1 MSSPQPDDAATAT
14 ASAAVGGATPSQMAN
29 AIRALA
35 MDAVQ
40 QANSGHPGAPMGM
53 AEMAVALWSRHL
65 RHDPADPHWA
75 NRDRFVLSNGHASM
89 LIYALLHLTGYALPI
104 EELRNFRKLHSRTP
118 GHPEVDIAPGV
129 ETTTGPLGQ
138 GFAAA
143 VGMALAERKLAQEF
157 NRDGFDVIDHFTYVF
172 VGDGCL
178 MEGVAQEAASLA
190 GTLKLN
196 KLIAVYDDNRISID
210 GDTPGWFADDSA
222 ARFRALGWNVI
233 ADVDGH
239 DADAVAS
246 AFAAAR
252 RSADRPTMICC
263 RTVIGYGA
271 PNKQGKEE
279 AHGAPLG
286 ADEVA
291 LTRAHLGW
299 HHEAFVVPDAVMRA
313 WDARPR
319 GEKAEAEW
327 NALFSAYKAKHPTLA
342 AELERR
348 FAGSLPQDF
357 DAAVAAEAARIL
369 SAEPA
374 RQPVRKASNRVLGNL
389 LKSVPEVI
397 GGSADVSHSTLA
409 WTSAARSIT
418 PDDFSGNF
426 VHYGVREFGMSAMM
440 NGMAAHGGLIPYG
453 ACYLVFSD
461 YSRNAVRLSALM
473 GLKAIFLYTH
483 DSIGVGE
490 DGPTHQPCEQLV
502 ALRAIPNM
510 SLWRPG
516 SELEAL
522 AAWEDALGRQGPSVI
537 VAARQNG
544 AVFAHQ
550 AADLDGIRKGGYV
563 LKEAPGRPD
572 VVLVATGSEL
582 GLILE
587 AGAALADKGKSV
599 RLVSVPNGNIFS
611 RQDEAYRDGV
621 LSFGTPTVFV
631 EAASPI
637 YWYQFLKGPGT
648 VVGVDRFGESAPG
661 PDIYRALDL
670 TAERIV
676 SEAERLLR

>member
-1 MSSPQPDDAATAT
+1 MSERREL
-14 ASAAVGGATPSQMAN
+14 AN
-29 AIRALA
+29 AIRFLTV
-35 MDAVQ
+35 DVVQ
-40 QANSGHPGAPMGM
+40 KANSGHPGTAMGM
-53 AEMAVALWSRHL
+53 ADIAEVLWNDFL
-65 RHDPADPHWA
+65 RHNPANPKWL
-75 NRDRFVLSNGHASM
+75 NRDRFVQSNGHGSM
-89 LIYALLHLTGYALPI
+89 LTYSLLHLAGYGLTVQD
-104 EELRNFRKLHSRTP
+104 LKDHRKLHSKTP
-118 GHPEVDIAPGV
+118 GHPEYGITAGV

-138 GFAAA
+138 GFATA
-143 VGMALAERKLAQEF
+143 VGMALAERKLAQDF
-157 NRDGFDVIDHFTYVF
+157 NRDGFPVVDHFTYVF

-196 KLIAVYDDNRISID
+196 KLIAVYDDNKISID
-210 GDTPGWFADDSA
+210 GETPGWFADDSA

-239 DADAVAS
+239 DAEAIAA
-246 AFAAAR
+246 AFTAAR
-252 RSADRPTMICC
+252 RSEDKPTMICC
-263 RTVIGYGA
+263 KTIIGYGS

-279 AHGAPLG
+279 VHGAPLG
-286 ADEVA
+286 VDEVA
-291 LTRAHLGW
+291 RTREHLGW
-299 HHEAFVVPDAVMRA
+299 THEAFVVPETVMRA

-319 GEKAEAEW
+319 GERVEAEW
-327 NALFSAYKAKHPTLA
+327 NALFATYRTHYPELA

-348 FAGSLPQDF
+348 SAGKLPDGI
-357 DAAVAAEAARIL
+357 DAVVAGEVTRIL
-369 SAEPA
+369 SATPVREPI
-374 RQPVRKASNRVLGNL
+374 RKASNRVLGNL

-397 GGSADVSHSTLA
+397 GGSADVSLSTLA
-409 WTSAARSIT
+409 WTGAARSIT

-426 VHYGVREFGMSAMM
+426 LHYGVREFGMSAMM

-461 YSRNAVRLSALM
+461 YSRNAVRLAALM

-522 AAWEDALGRQGPSVI
+522 VAWEHALKRQGPSVV
-537 VAARQNG
+537 VAARQDG
-544 AVFAHQ
+544 GVFAHS
-550 AADLDGIRKGGYV
+550 AGDLDGMRKGGYV
-563 LKEAPGRPD
+563 LKDSVGKPD

-582 GLILE
+582 GLILAAATTLE
-587 AGAALADKGKSV
+587 AQGKAV
-599 RLVSVPNGNIFS
+599 RLVSIPNGNLFA
-611 RQDEAYRDGV
+611 REGRDYQDSV
-621 LSFGTPTVFV
+621 LAFGTPMVFV
-631 EAASPI
+631 EAASPL

-661 PDIYRALDL
+661 PEIYRLMEL

-676 SEAERLLR
+676 SEAEQLLR

>member
-1 MSSPQPDDAATAT
+1 MSERREL
-14 ASAAVGGATPSQMAN
+14 AN
-29 AIRALA
+29 AIRFLTV
-35 MDAVQ
+35 DVVQ
-40 QANSGHPGAPMGM
+40 KANSGHPGTAMGM
-53 AEMAVALWSRHL
+53 ADIAEVLWNDFL
-65 RHDPADPHWA
+65 RHNPANPKWL
-75 NRDRFVLSNGHASM
+75 NRDRFVQSNGHGSM
-89 LIYALLHLTGYALPI
+89 LIYSLLHLSGYGLTVQD
-104 EELRNFRKLHSRTP
+104 LKDHRKLHSKTP
-118 GHPEVDIAPGV
+118 GHPEYGITAGV
-129 ETTTGPLGQ
+129 EITTGPLGQ
-138 GFAAA
+138 GFATA
-143 VGMALAERKLAQEF
+143 VGMAFAERKLAQDF
-157 NRDGFDVIDHFTYVF
+157 NRDGFPVVDHFTYVF

-196 KLIAVYDDNRISID
+196 KLIAVYDDNKISID
-210 GDTPGWFADDSA
+210 GETPGWFADDSA

-239 DADAVAS
+239 DAAAIAA

-252 RSADRPTMICC
+252 RSEDKPTMICC
-263 RTVIGYGA
+263 KTIIGYGS

-279 AHGAPLG
+279 VHGAPLG
-286 ADEVA
+286 VDEVA
-291 LTRAHLGW
+291 RTREHLGW
-299 HHEAFVVPDAVMRA
+299 KHEAFVVPEPVMQA

-319 GEKAEAEW
+319 GERAEAEW
-327 NALFSAYKAKHPTLA
+327 NMLFAEYRKRYPDLA
-342 AELERR
+342 SELERR
-348 FAGSLPQDF
+348 SAGKLPDNI
-357 DAAVAAEAARIL
+357 DAVVAGEVTRIL
-369 SAEPA
+369 AGTPVKEPI
-374 RQPVRKASNRVLGNL
+374 RKASNRVIGNL

-397 GGSADVSHSTLA
+397 CGSADVSISTLA
-409 WTSAARSIT
+409 WTGAARSIT

-426 VHYGVREFGMSAMM
+426 AHYGVREFGMSAMM

-461 YSRNAVRLSALM
+461 YSRNAVRLAALM

-522 AAWEDALGRQGPSVI
+522 VAWEHALKRQGPSVV
-537 VAARQNG
+537 VAARQDG
-544 AVFAHQ
+544 GVFNHSSG
-550 AADLDGIRKGGYV
+550 DLDGIRKGGYV
-563 LKEAPGRPD
+563 LKDSIGKPD

-587 AGAALADKGKSV
+587 AAAVLEGQGKAV
-599 RLVSVPNGNIFS
+599 RLVSIPNGNLFA
-611 RQDEAYRDGV
+611 REDRDYQNSV
-621 LSFGTPTVFV
+621 LAFGTPTVFV
-631 EAASPI
+631 EAASPL

-661 PDIYRALDL
+661 PEIYRLMDL

-676 SEAERLLR
+676 SEANELLR

>member
-1 MSSPQPDDAATAT
+1 MSERREL
-14 ASAAVGGATPSQMAN
+14 AN
-29 AIRALA
+29 AIRFLTV
-35 MDAVQ
+35 DVVQ
-40 QANSGHPGAPMGM
+40 KANSGHPGTAMGM
-53 AEMAVALWSRHL
+53 ADIAEVLWNDFL
-65 RHDPADPHWA
+65 RHNPANPHWL
-75 NRDRFVLSNGHASM
+75 NRDRFVQSNGHGSM
-89 LIYALLHLTGYALPI
+89 LIYSLLHLSGYGLTVQD
-104 EELRNFRKLHSRTP
+104 LKDHRKLHSKTP
-118 GHPEVDIAPGV
+118 GHPEYGITAGV
-129 ETTTGPLGQ
+129 EITTGPLGQ
-138 GFAAA
+138 GFATA
-143 VGMALAERKLAQEF
+143 VGMAFAERKLAQDF
-157 NRDGFDVIDHFTYVF
+157 NRDGFPVVDHFTYVF

-196 KLIAVYDDNRISID
+196 KLIAVYDDNKISID

-239 DADAVAS
+239 DAAAITA
-246 AFAAAR
+246 AFADAR
-252 RSADRPTMICC
+252 RSEDKPTMICC
-263 RTVIGYGA
+263 KTIIGYGA

-286 ADEVA
+286 VEEVA
-291 LTRAHLGW
+291 RTREHLGW
-299 HHEAFVVPDAVMRA
+299 KHEAFVVPEPITQA

-319 GEKAEAEW
+319 GEQAEGEW
-327 NALFSAYKAKHPTLA
+327 NALFAAYKTQHPDLA

-348 FAGSLPQDF
+348 SAGKLPDNI
-357 DAAVAAEAARIL
+357 DATVAGEMTRIL
-369 SAEPA
+369 AGTPVKEPI
-374 RQPVRKASNRVLGNL
+374 RKASNRVVANL
-389 LKSVPEVI
+389 LKSMPEVI
-397 GGSADVSHSTLA
+397 GGSADVSISTLA
-409 WTSAARSIT
+409 WTGAARSIT

-461 YSRNAVRLSALM
+461 YSRNAVRLAALM
-473 GLKAIFLYTH
+473 GLKVIFLYTH

-522 AAWEDALGRQGPSVI
+522 IAWEHALKRQGPSVV
-537 VAARQNG
+537 VAARQDG
-544 AVFAHQ
+544 GVFTH
-550 AADLDGIRKGGYV
+550 AAGDLDGIRKGGYV
-563 LKEAPGRPD
+563 LKDSVGKPD

-587 AGAALADKGKSV
+587 AAAVLEGQGKAV
-599 RLVSVPNGNIFS
+599 RLVSIPNGNLFA
-611 RQDEAYRDGV
+611 REERDYQNSV
-621 LSFGTPTVFV
+621 LAFGTPTVFV
-631 EAASPI
+631 EAASPL

-661 PDIYRALDL
+661 PEIYRLLNL

-676 SEAERLLR
+676 SEAEQLLH

>member
-1 MSSPQPDDAATAT
+1 MSDRRAL
-14 ASAAVGGATPSQMAN
+14 AN
-29 AIRALA
+29 AIRFLTV
-35 MDAVQ
+35 DVVQ
-40 QANSGHPGAPMGM
+40 KANSGHPGTAIGM
-53 AEMAVALWSRHL
+53 ADIAEVLWNDFL
-65 RHDPADPHWA
+65 RHNPANPKWI
-75 NRDRFVLSNGHASM
+75 NRDRFVQSNGHGSM
-89 LIYALLHLTGYALPI
+89 LTYSLLHLSGYGLTVQD
-104 EELRNFRKLHSRTP
+104 LKDHRKLHSRTP
-118 GHPEVDIAPGV
+118 GHPEYGITAGV

-138 GFAAA
+138 GFATAA
-143 VGMALAERKLAQEF
+143 GMALAEKKLAQEF
-157 NRDGFDVIDHFTYVF
+157 NRDGFPVVDHFTYVF

-210 GDTPGWFADDSA
+210 GETPGWFADDTA

-239 DADAVAS
+239 DAEAITA
-246 AFAAAR
+246 AFDAAR
-252 RSADRPTMICC
+252 RSTDKPTMICC
-263 RTVIGYGA
+263 KTIIGYGS
-271 PNKQGKEE
+271 PNKQGREE
-279 AHGAPLG
+279 VHGAPLG
-286 ADEVA
+286 VEEVA
-291 LTRAHLGW
+291 RTREHLGW
-299 HHEAFVVPDAVMRA
+299 KHEAFVVPDTVMRA

-319 GEKAEAEW
+319 GERAEAEW
-327 NALFSAYKAKHPTLA
+327 NALFTAYEAKHPELA
-342 AELERR
+342 AELTRR
-348 FAGSLPQDF
+348 TAGRLPDDF
-357 DAAVAAEAARIL
+357 DAVVASEAERIL
-369 SAEPA
+369 AQEPV
-374 RQPVRKASNRVLGNL
+374 RQPIRKASNRVLGNL
-389 LKSVPEVI
+389 LASVPEVI
-397 GGSADVSHSTLA
+397 GGSADVSMSTLA
-409 WTSAARSIT
+409 WTGAARSIT

-473 GLKAIFLYTH
+473 GLKTIFLYTH

-522 AAWEDALGRQGPSVI
+522 VAWESALKREGPSVI
-537 VAARQNG
+537 VAARQDG
-544 AVFAHQ
+544 AVFAHRSG
-550 AADLDGIRKGGYV
+550 DLDGIRRGGYV
-563 LKEAPGRPD
+563 LQDAGGKPD
-572 VVLVATGSEL
+572 IVLVATGSEI
-582 GLILE
+582 GLVLE
-587 AGAALADKGKSV
+587 AAAVLEGQGKAV
-599 RLVSVPNGNIFS
+599 RLVSIPNGNLFAA
-611 RQDEAYRDGV
+611 QDRDYQESV
-621 LSFGTPTVFV
+621 LAFGTPTVFV
-631 EAASPI
+631 EAASPL

-661 PDIYRALDL
+661 PEIYRVMNL

-676 SEAERLLR
+676 SEAGQFLC

>member
-1 MSSPQPDDAATAT
+1 MSERREL
-14 ASAAVGGATPSQMAN
+14 AN
-29 AIRALA
+29 AIRFLTV
-35 MDAVQ
+35 DVVQ
-40 QANSGHPGAPMGM
+40 KANSGHPGTAMGM
-53 AEMAVALWSRHL
+53 ADIAEVLWNDFL
-65 RHDPADPHWA
+65 RHNPANPKWL
-75 NRDRFVLSNGHASM
+75 NRDRFVQSNGHGSM
-89 LIYALLHLTGYALPI
+89 LIYSLLHLSGYGLTVQD
-104 EELRNFRKLHSRTP
+104 LKDHRKLHSKTP
-118 GHPEVDIAPGV
+118 GHPEYGITAGV
-129 ETTTGPLGQ
+129 EITTGPLGQ
-138 GFAAA
+138 GFATA
-143 VGMALAERKLAQEF
+143 VGMAFAERKLAQDF
-157 NRDGFDVIDHFTYVF
+157 NRDGFPVVDHFTYVF

-196 KLIAVYDDNRISID
+196 KLIAVYDDNKISID
-210 GDTPGWFADDSA
+210 GETPGWFADDSA

-239 DADAVAS
+239 DAAAIAA

-252 RSADRPTMICC
+252 RSEDKPTMICC
-263 RTVIGYGA
+263 KTIIGYGS

-279 AHGAPLG
+279 VHGAPLG
-286 ADEVA
+286 TDEVA
-291 LTRAHLGW
+291 RTREHLGW
-299 HHEAFVVPDAVMRA
+299 KHEAFVVPEPVMQA
-313 WDARPR
+313 WDARAR
-319 GEKAEAEW
+319 GERAEAEW
-327 NALFSAYKAKHPTLA
+327 NTLFAEYRKQYPDLA
-342 AELERR
+342 SELERR
-348 FAGSLPQDF
+348 GAGKLPDNI
-357 DAAVAAEAARIL
+357 DAVVAGEVTRIL
-369 SAEPA
+369 AATPVKEPI
-374 RQPVRKASNRVLGNL
+374 RKASNRVIGNL

-397 GGSADVSHSTLA
+397 GGSADVSISTLA
-409 WTSAARSIT
+409 WTGAARSIT

-426 VHYGVREFGMSAMM
+426 AHYGVREFGMSAMM

-461 YSRNAVRLSALM
+461 YSRNAVRLAALM

-522 AAWEDALGRQGPSVI
+522 VAWEHALKRQGPSVV
-537 VAARQNG
+537 VAARQDG
-544 AVFAHQ
+544 GVFNHSSG
-550 AADLDGIRKGGYV
+550 DLDGIRKGGYV
-563 LKEAPGRPD
+563 LKDSAGKPD

-587 AGAALADKGKSV
+587 AAAVLEGQGKAV
-599 RLVSVPNGNIFS
+599 RLVSIPNGNLFA
-611 RQDEAYRDGV
+611 REDRDYQNSV
-621 LSFGTPTVFV
+621 LAFGTPTVFV
-631 EAASPI
+631 EAASPL

-661 PDIYRALDL
+661 PEIYRLMDL
-670 TAERIV
+670 TAERVV
-676 SEAERLLR
+676 SEAEQLLR

>member
-1 MSSPQPDDAATAT
+1 MSDRREL
-14 ASAAVGGATPSQMAN
+14 AN
-29 AIRALA
+29 AIRFLTI
-35 MDAVQ
+35 DVVQ
-40 QANSGHPGAPMGM
+40 KANSGHPGTAMGM
-53 AEMAVALWSRHL
+53 ADIAEVLWNDFL
-65 RHDPADPHWA
+65 RHNPANPKWI
-75 NRDRFVLSNGHASM
+75 NRDRFVQSNGHGSM
-89 LIYALLHLTGYALPI
+89 LIYSLLHLSGYGLTVQD
-104 EELRNFRKLHSRTP
+104 LKDHRKLHSKTP
-118 GHPEVDIAPGV
+118 GHPEYGITAGV

-138 GFAAA
+138 GFATA
-143 VGMALAERKLAQEF
+143 VGMALAERKLAQDF
-157 NRDGFDVIDHFTYVF
+157 NREGFPVVDHFTYVF

-196 KLIAVYDDNRISID
+196 KLIAVYDDNKISID
-210 GDTPGWFADDSA
+210 GETPGWFADDSA
-222 ARFRALGWNVI
+222 ARFRALGWNVV

-239 DADAVAS
+239 DAEAIAE

-252 RSADRPTMICC
+252 RSQDKPTMICC
-263 RTVIGYGA
+263 KTVIGYGS

-279 AHGAPLG
+279 VHGAPLG
-286 ADEVA
+286 VDEVA
-291 LTRAHLGW
+291 RTRDHLGW
-299 HHEAFVVPDAVMRA
+299 KHDAFVVPDGVMQA

-327 NALFSAYKAKHPTLA
+327 NALFSAYKAQHSRLA

-348 FAGSLPQDF
+348 AEGRLPDDF
-357 DAAVAAEAARIL
+357 DAVVAREIERVLA
-369 SAEPA
+369 SEPA
-374 RQPVRKASNRVLGNL
+374 RQPIRKASNRVLGNL
-389 LKSVPEVI
+389 LDSVPEVI
-397 GGSADVSHSTLA
+397 GGSADVSLSTLA
-409 WTSAARSIT
+409 WTGAARSIT

-426 VHYGVREFGMSAMM
+426 LHYGVREFGMSAMM

-522 AAWEDALGRQGPSVI
+522 VAWEHALKRQGPSVI
-537 VAARQNG
+537 VAARQDG
-544 AVFAHQ
+544 GVFAHRPG
-550 AADLDGIRKGGYV
+550 DLDGIRKGGYV
-563 LKEAPGRPD
+563 LKEADRKPD

-582 GLILE
+582 ALVLE
-587 AGAALADKGKSV
+587 AAAVLEGQGRAV
-599 RLVSVPNGNIFS
+599 RLVSIPNGNLFAA
-611 RQDEAYRDGV
+611 QDRAYRDDV
-621 LSFGTPTVFV
+621 LAFGTPAVFV
-631 EAASPI
+631 EAASPL
-637 YWYQFLKGPGT
+637 YWYQFLEGPGT

-661 PDIYRALDL
+661 PDIYRLMDL

-676 SEAERLLR
+676 SEAGRLLR

>member
-1 MSSPQPDDAATAT
+1 MSDRREL
-14 ASAAVGGATPSQMAN
+14 AN
-29 AIRALA
+29 AIRFLTI
-35 MDAVQ
+35 DVVQ
-40 QANSGHPGAPMGM
+40 KANSGHPGTAMGM
-53 AEMAVALWSRHL
+53 ADIAEVLWNDFL
-65 RHDPADPHWA
+65 RHNPANPKWP
-75 NRDRFVLSNGHASM
+75 NRDRFVQSNGHGSM
-89 LIYALLHLTGYALPI
+89 LIYSLLHLSGYGLTVQD
-104 EELRNFRKLHSRTP
+104 LKDHRKMHSRTP
-118 GHPEVDIAPGV
+118 GHPEYGITAGV

-138 GFAAA
+138 GFATA

-157 NRDGFDVIDHFTYVF
+157 NRDGFDVVDHHTYVF

-178 MEGVAQEAASLA
+178 MEGIAQEAASLA

-196 KLIAVYDDNRISID
+196 KLIAVYDDNKISID
-210 GDTPGWFADDSA
+210 GETPGWFADDSA
-222 ARFRALGWNVI
+222 ARFRALGWNVV

-239 DADAVAS
+239 DAQAIAD

-252 RSADRPTMICC
+252 RSSDKPTLICC
-263 RTVIGYGA
+263 KTIIGYGS

-279 AHGAPLG
+279 VHGAPLG

-291 LTRAHLGW
+291 RTREHLGW
-299 HHEAFVVPDAVMRA
+299 PHEAFVVPDAIMRA

-319 GEKAEAEW
+319 GEKVEAEW
-327 NALFSAYKAKHPTLA
+327 RALFDAYKAAHPALA

-348 FAGSLPQDF
+348 LAGDLPEGF
-357 DAAVAAEAARIL
+357 DALVSGEVERIL
-369 SAEPA
+369 AAGPV

-389 LKSVPEVI
+389 LQSLPEVI
-397 GGSADVSHSTLA
+397 GGSADVSLSTLA
-409 WTSAARSIT
+409 WTGAARSIT

-473 GLKAIFLYTH
+473 GLKSIFVYTH

-522 AAWEDALGRQGPSVI
+522 AAWDCALKRQGPSVI
-537 VAARQNG
+537 VAARQDG
-544 AVFAHQ
+544 AAVMHGPD
-550 AADLDGIRKGGYV
+550 DLEGIRKGGYV
-563 LKEAPGRPD
+563 LREADGKPD
-572 VVLVATGSEL
+572 IVLVATGTEL
-582 GLILE
+582 ALVLE
-587 AGAALADKGKSV
+587 AGVALESQGKAV
-599 RLVSVPNGNIFS
+599 RVVSIPNGNLFAA
-611 RQDEAYRDGV
+611 QDREYQDSV
-621 LSFGTPTVFV
+621 LAFGTPAVFV

-661 PDIYRALDL
+661 PEIYRALNL

-676 SEAERLLR
+676 SEAGQLLR

>member
-1 MSSPQPDDAATAT
+1 MSDRRAL
-14 ASAAVGGATPSQMAN
+14 AN
-29 AIRALA
+29 AIRFLTI
-35 MDAVQ
+35 DVVQ
-40 QANSGHPGAPMGM
+40 NANSGHPGTAMGM
-53 AEMAVALWSRHL
+53 ADIAEVLWNDFLKHN
-65 RHDPADPHWA
+65 PADPKWP
-75 NRDRFVLSNGHASM
+75 NRDRFVQSNGHGSM
-89 LIYALLHLTGYALPI
+89 LTYSLLHLSGYGLTVQD
-104 EELRNFRKLHSRTP
+104 LKDHRKLHSKTP
-118 GHPEVDIAPGV
+118 GHPEYGITDGV

-138 GFAAA
+138 GFATA
-143 VGMALAERKLAQEF
+143 VGMALAERKLAEEF
-157 NRDGFDVIDHFTYVF
+157 NRDGFPVIDHFTYVF
-172 VGDGCL
+172 AGEVCL
-178 MEGVAQEAASLA
+178 MEGIAQEAASLA

-196 KLIAVYDDNRISID
+196 KLILVYDDNNISID
-210 GDTPGWFADDSA
+210 GETPGWFADDSA

-239 DADAVAS
+239 DPDAVGA

-252 RSADRPTMICC
+252 RSTDRPTMICC
-263 RTVIGYGA
+263 KTIIGYGS

-291 LTRAHLGW
+291 RTREHLGW
-299 HHEAFVVPDAVMRA
+299 PYEAFVVPDAIMRA
-313 WDARPR
+313 WDARQR
-319 GEKAEAEW
+319 GEKAQAEW
-327 NALFSAYKAKHPTLA
+327 SALFTAYRTAHPALA

-348 FAGSLPQDF
+348 FARRLPAGL
-357 DAAVAAEAARIL
+357 DALIAAEAERIL
-369 SAEPA
+369 AGEPVK
-374 RQPVRKASNRVLGNL
+374 QPIRKASSRVAGNL
-389 LKSVPEVI
+389 MKIVPEMI
-397 GGSADVSHSTLA
+397 GGSADVSLSTLA
-409 WTSAARSIT
+409 WTSAARSVT
-418 PDDFSGNF
+418 PHDFSGNF

-522 AAWEDALGRQGPSVI
+522 AAWESALKREGPSVI
-537 VAARQNG
+537 VAARQDG
-544 AVFAHQ
+544 AVFAHK
-550 AADLDGIRKGGYV
+550 AGDLDGIRKGGYV
-563 LKEAPGRPD
+563 LKDAVGTPD
-572 VVLVATGSEL
+572 VVLAATGSEL

-587 AGAALADKGKSV
+587 AAKALEGQGKAV
-599 RLVSVPNGNIFS
+599 RIVSIPNGNLFS
-611 RQDEAYRDGV
+611 RQDRAYQDSV
-621 LSFGTPTVFV
+621 LAFGTPTVFV
-631 EAASPI
+631 EAASPL
-637 YWYQFLKGPGT
+637 YWYQFLRGPGA

-661 PDIYRALDL
+661 PEVYRALDL

-676 SEAERLLR
+676 SEALQLLR

>member
-1 MSSPQPDDAATAT
+1 MFHRREL
-14 ASAAVGGATPSQMAN
+14 AN
-29 AIRALA
+29 AIRFLTV
-35 MDAVQ
+35 DVVQ
-40 QANSGHPGAPMGM
+40 KANSGHPGTAMGM
-53 AEMAVALWSRHL
+53 ADIAEVLWNDFL
-65 RHDPADPHWA
+65 RHNPVNPRWI
-75 NRDRFVLSNGHASM
+75 NRDRFVQSNGHGSM
-89 LIYALLHLTGYALPI
+89 LTYSLLHLSGYGVTIQDLKDH
-104 EELRNFRKLHSRTP
+104 RKLHSKTP
-118 GHPEVDIAPGV
+118 GHPEYGVTAGV

-138 GFAAA
+138 GFATA
-143 VGMALAERKLAQEF
+143 VGMALAEKKLAQEF
-157 NRDGFDVIDHFTYVF
+157 NRAGFPIVDHFTYVF

-196 KLIAVYDDNRISID
+196 KLVAVYDDNKISID
-210 GDTPGWFADDSA
+210 GETPGWFADDSA

-239 DADAVAS
+239 DAGAIAA

-252 RSADRPTMICC
+252 QSQDRPTMICC
-263 RTVIGYGA
+263 KTVIGYGS

-279 AHGAPLG
+279 VHGAPLG
-286 ADEVA
+286 VEEVA
-291 LTRAHLGW
+291 RTREHLGW
-299 HHEAFVVPDAVMRA
+299 AHEAFIVPDAVMQA
-313 WDARPR
+313 WNARPR

-327 NALFSAYKAKHPTLA
+327 RTLFERYRTKHPDLA

-348 FAGSLPQDF
+348 SAGRLPDGF
-357 DAAVAAEAARIL
+357 DAAFAREADRIL
-369 SAEPA
+369 GGEPI
-374 RQPVRKASNRVLGNL
+374 RQPIRKASNRVLGNL
-389 LKSVPEVI
+389 LEGLPEVI
-397 GGSADVSHSTLA
+397 GGSADVSVSTLA

-483 DSIGVGE
+483 DSVGVGE

-502 ALRAIPNM
+502 ALRAVPNM

-522 AAWEDALGRQGPSVI
+522 VAWESALKREGPSVI
-537 VAARQNG
+537 VAARQEG
-544 AVFAHQ
+544 GVFAHESS
-550 AADLDGIRKGGYV
+550 DIDGIRRGGYV
-563 LKEAPGRPD
+563 LKDSGAKPD
-572 VVLVATGSEL
+572 IVLAATGSEI

-587 AGAALADKGKSV
+587 AAAVLEEQGKAV
-599 RLVSVPNGNIFS
+599 RLASIPNGNLFA
-611 RQDEAYRDGV
+611 RQDRGYQESV
-621 LSFGTPTVFV
+621 LAFGTPTVFV
-631 EAASPI
+631 EAASPL

-661 PDIYRALDL
+661 PEIYRVMNL

-676 SEAERLLR
+676 SEASQLLR